1 MPAEDLQTGAMGGD
15 PLYVKP
21 NVRIEGLVNQFFAW
35 LHVVSPVS
43 AAMNLAN
50 LQLPMIDSYVQHP
63 EVHEAAV
70 ANPKMKG
77 GFFVNVDRSRA
88 GDIKALRDEIKRE
101 NQPLLELA
109 AAVKEAEELLRA
121 QAAGYHLTP
130 LYPQLPAALRGYVE
144 LVYDINNQP
153 ALRFMEPLLYRSRYY
168 RADRQSI
175 QLSLDD
181 GSEPPFILS
190 TPRLPSPKNLQLP
203 LPLKHHGIDELF
215 GLRIKP
221 QPFDHIRDALEV
233 DDDGKAE
240 QLRGFLTTEPTSP
253 DDRDVPSGGRIR
265 YLGHACLLLQSPT
278 VSIIVDPFISSNH
291 AAGDRFT
298 YVDLPDH
305 LDYCLITHGHQDH
318 IVLET
323 LLQLRGKVGVVIVPR
338 NGGGHRQDPSIRLLL
353 QQLGFAVREVD
364 DFDELPFPGGRVV
377 ATPFLGEHCD
387 LDIRGKTSY
396 WIDIAGRRVFVGADT
411 SGLEAELYRRIREAV
426 GRTDIAFIG
435 MECDGAPLSW
445 LYSALFT
452 QPVPRKMSITRK
464 LSGSNAVQATGIV
477 EHLGAGEAYVYA
489 MGQEGWLQ
497 HVMATSYTPE
507 SYQLQQVAQFLA
519 ACRDRGV
526 TAEHLLVRKELR
538 W

>member
-1 MPAEDLQTGAMGGD
+1 MSSD

-35 LHVVSPVS
+35 LHVVPPVS

-50 LQLPMIDSYVQHP
+50 LQLPMMDSYVQHP

-77 GFFVNVDRSRA
+77 GFFINVDRSRA
-88 GDIKALRDEIKRE
+88 ADIEVLRDEIKRE
-101 NQPLLELA
+101 SQPLLELA
-109 AAVKEAEELLRA
+109 AAVKQAEELLRA
-121 QAAGYHLTP
+121 QATGYDLTP

-190 TPRLPSPKNLQLP
+190 TPRLPGPDNLQLP
-203 LPLKHHGIDELF
+203 LPMRHAGIDELF

-221 QPFDHIRDALEV
+221 QPFEHVREALEIA
-233 DDDGKAE
+233 DDEAA
-240 QLRGFLTTEPTSP
+240 QRLRRFLTTEPTVVA
-253 DDRDVPSGGRIR
+253 DREVSDGGRIR
-265 YLGHACLLLQSPT
+265 YFGHACLLLQSPS

-291 AAGDRFT
+291 AAGDRFS

-318 IVLET
+318 VVLET
-323 LLQLRGKVGVVIVPR
+323 LLQLRGKIGVVVVPR
-338 NGGGHRQDPSIRLLL
+338 NGGGHRQDPSLRLYLE
-353 QQLGFAVREVD
+353 QLGFTVQEVD
-364 DFDELPFPGGRVV
+364 DFDELRFPGGRIV

-387 LDIRGKTSY
+387 LDIRAKSTY
-396 WIDIAGRRVFVGADT
+396 WISIAGRSVFVGADT
-411 SGLEAELYRRIREAV
+411 SGLEAQLYQRIRDAV
-426 GRTDIAFIG
+426 GRTDLAFIG

-464 LSGSNAVQATGIV
+464 LSGSNAAQATGIV
-477 EHLGAGEAYVYA
+477 EHLGASEAYVYA
-489 MGQEGWLQ
+489 MGQEDWLQ

-507 SYQLQQVAQFLA
+507 SYQLQQVAQFLV
-519 ACRDRGV
+519 ACQDRGV
-526 TAEHLLVRKELR
+526 RAEHLLVRKELR